1 MGLSVFRARA
11 PAPAPARAR
20 LSFCPLT
27 PELAFRRGSLLL
39 VLGPSSRY
47 VWMLA
52 SSHDPPIVPDDEV
65 LPNARAVTQ
74 LPRRLELAASE
85 LASAAN
91 DAVVLNVH
99 RTGRRTIFQR
109 HS

>member
-1 MGLSVFRARA
+1 M
-11 PAPAPARAR
+11 
-20 LSFCPLT
+20 LT
-27 PELAFRRGSLLL
+27 
-39 VLGPSSRY
+39 
-47 VWMLA
+47 

-91 DAVVLNVH
+91 DAVALNVH
-99 RTGRRTIFQR
+99 SR
-109 HS
+109 